1 LNHKLLY
8 EIFRSDQCQF
18 NAYQVGR
25 LGLSDDHQPAFSD
38 DYVLDIFWVIVIK
51 SYRFGQ
57 NHFSAG

>member
-1 LNHKLLY
+1 MNHKLLY

-38 DYVLDIFWVIVIK
+38 DYVLDIFSVITIK
-51 SYRFGQ
+51 SYRFSR